1 MMTLGF
7 INCRNCHMEEDAAVL
22 VRGPLWTRKA
32 HGGGAHWARGMRRTS
47 GCSGRS
53 ILTLWIPRAIWP
65 TSSIITESTRRR
77 SRCNARCMRKRVLGA
92 EHSSTL
98 VTASNLSAFVDL
110 QGKHAEAEQMQ
121 REEEQMHAEAE
132 LLFAALAVLAL
143 APLSM
148 VGERWRRPRSPC
160 TCFSPD
166 YAGRCWCSRSAPLA
180 VMLADR
186 AASAKPSLATHTP
199 QTPKCQS
206 QPDVPARVY
215 GRHVGRVGR
224 RLAVGGVRS

>member
-1 MMTLGF
+1 
-7 INCRNCHMEEDAAVL
+7 
-22 VRGPLWTRKA
+22 
-32 HGGGAHWARGMRRTS
+32 
-47 GCSGRS
+47 
-53 ILTLWIPRAIWP
+53 
-65 TSSIITESTRRR
+65 
-77 SRCNARCMRKRVLGA
+77 VLGA
-92 EHSSTL
+92 EHRSTL

-186 AASAKPSLATHTP
+186 AASAKPSLSPGDTHAPDTQVPESARRACKSLREACQQGWQTPGGRRCAIVKRRTPRGWLPQLSWRTLSLAKHYLYAHTYTHTH
-199 QTPKCQS
+199 TNTYI
-206 QPDVPARVY
+206 VTYVY
-215 GRHVGRVGR
+215 AHIHICIHTYVYVYADIHV
-224 RLAVGGVRS
+224 

>member
-1 MMTLGF
+1 
-7 INCRNCHMEEDAAVL
+7 
-22 VRGPLWTRKA
+22 
-32 HGGGAHWARGMRRTS
+32 
-47 GCSGRS
+47 
-53 ILTLWIPRAIWP
+53 
-65 TSSIITESTRRR
+65 
-77 SRCNARCMRKRVLGA
+77 
-92 EHSSTL
+92 
-98 VTASNLSAFVDL
+98 
-110 QGKHAEAEQMQ
+110 MQ

-186 AASAKPSLATHTP
+186 AASAKPSLSPGDTHAPDTQVPESARRACKSLREACQQGWQTPGGRRCAIVKRRTPRGWLPQLSWRTLSLAKHYLYAHTHTHTHTQIHKRVWRWHICCRP
-199 QTPKCQS
+199 EPRGAERER
-206 QPDVPARVY
+206 ARESEG
-215 GRHVGRVGR
+215 GRERETERRVDC
-224 RLAVGGVRS
+224 RLASGAGLGFRFRV